1 MKQSQEDLEN
11 IREEIIE
18 KSKQVNDIE
27 ETIRLVQNKLDYEI
41 RITKRQP
48 GLQLSLLEQ
57 NLDNTVLNLRDQ
69 TNQTPLSSPRFRLRT
84 PRRSG
89 SAYRKLNTC
98 LHINR

>member
-48 GLQLSLLEQ
+48 GL
-57 NLDNTVLNLRDQ
+57 
-69 TNQTPLSSPRFRLRT
+69 
-84 PRRSG
+84 
-89 SAYRKLNTC
+89 
-98 LHINR
+98 